1 MNKVLDKVKEME
13 EEVKEFKETFK
24 KIFEKGLPS
33 FQDKNGFIFSKD
45 DYNIMLTQVIMDHS
59 KFEDMENRLKGEV
72 IVNML
77 FNYFNILDQFQ
88 VIKSNLLPISI
99 S

>member
-1 MNKVLDKVKEME
+1 
-13 EEVKEFKETFK
+13 
-24 KIFEKGLPS
+24 
-33 FQDKNGFIFSKD
+33 
-45 DYNIMLTQVIMDHS
+45 MLTQVIMDHS